1 VPVSGR
7 SDMALLGGAGWATI
21 PVARSTGGGAFAIT
35 NSSAP
40 NFAAW
45 AATPGVTAL
54 VGDFNADGHTDIAL
68 VGGAGWAT
76 IPVAASNGDGSF
88 TVTNL
93 PVTNFAAWAATPGVT
108 ALTGDF
114 NGDGRTDI
122 ALVGGAG
129 WATIPVATSNGD
141 GSFTVTNSPAAN
153 FAAWAATPGVKVLT
167 GDFNGDGRTDIA
179 LVGGAGWATIPVAT
193 SNGDGSF
200 TVTNL
205 PVSNFAG
212 WAATPG
218 VNVLTGDFNG
228 DGRTDIALTGGAGWA
243 TIPVATSNGGGSFTV
258 TNLPVSNFAGWAATP
273 GVKALTGDFSGDG
286 RTDIAL
292 TGAAGWATIP
302 VATSNGDG
310 SFTVTNL
317 PVSNFAGWAATPG
330 VKILTGDFDGDGRTD
345 IALTG
350 GAGWATIPVAT
361 SNGDGSF
368 TVTNLAVTNF
378 GTWSATP
385 GVKVMTGDFA

>member
-1 VPVSGR
+1 VFCANNTPDLNNFPSGVIYQRKANWNAHTLLGVDGVTPISASIDPFFFLISGVPVSGR

-45 AATPGVTAL
+45 SATPGVTAL

-76 IPVAASNGDGSF
+76 IPVVASNGDGSF

-141 GSFTVTNSPAAN
+141 GSFTVTN
-153 FAAWAATPGVKVLT
+153 
-167 GDFNGDGRTDIA
+167 
-179 LVGGAGWATIPVAT
+179 
-193 SNGDGSF
+193 
-200 TVTNL
+200 L

-218 VNVLTGDFNG
+218 G
-228 DGRTDIALTGGAGWA
+228 
-243 TIPVATSNGGGSFTV
+243 
-258 TNLPVSNFAGWAATP
+258 
-273 GVKALTGDFSGDG
+273 
-286 RTDIAL
+286 
-292 TGAAGWATIP
+292 
-302 VATSNGDG
+302 
-310 SFTVTNL
+310 
-317 PVSNFAGWAATPG
+317 
-330 VKILTGDFDGDGRTD
+330 
-345 IALTG
+345 
-350 GAGWATIPVAT
+350 
-361 SNGDGSF
+361 
-368 TVTNLAVTNF
+368 
-378 GTWSATP
+378 
-385 GVKVMTGDFA
+385 